1 MINNKSTRKILNW
14 NWLVFSRV
22 LWLLTGLCL
31 TLHGQSLRSLD
42 EAETYL
48 EGIPAAKVLQPPPAP
63 FPEGLCILISIREQ
77 HCWLYRD
84 GKPIESSPIS
94 TGKRGK
100 ETPQGDFYV
109 INKHKDWI
117 STIYHR
123 PMPYFLRLNPGD
135 FGLHQ
140 GDLGAKPSSN
150 GCIRLP
156 EGLAKIFFDLTP
168 IGTKVRI
175 EG

>member
-1 MINNKSTRKILNW
+1 MLIRYQNKTSQVIL
-14 NWLVFSRV
+14 RV
-22 LWLLTGLCL
+22 AL
-31 TLHGQSLRSLD
+31 TLLASVACLPAQSALE
-42 EAETYL
+42 EAETYQ
-48 EGIPAAKVLQPPPAP
+48 ESIPASKVMEPPPAP
-63 FPEGLCILISIREQ
+63 FQEGICILISIRDQ
-77 HCWLYRD
+77 HCWLYKD
-84 GKPIESSPIS
+84 GKSISSSPVS

-100 ETPQGDFYV
+100 ETPQGDFYI
-109 INKHKDWI
+109 INKHKDWV

-140 GDLGAKPSSN
+140 GVLGSKPSSN

-156 EGLAKIFFDLTP
+156 EGLAQTFFEFCP